1 VPASGSDQG
10 LRVVFFGTP
19 HFAVPTLD
27 RLLASSH
34 PVVAV
39 ITQPDRPRGR
49 GQRVSSSAVKAWA
62 LAHRVPVLQPAALQR
77 SQLQDDLTAIGWD
90 LGVVA
95 AYGRMLPDWLLAQ
108 PRLGLINVHA
118 SLLPRYRGAS
128 PVHRAVI
135 NGDAETGVTIMR
147 VVKALDA
154 GAMLASVRL
163 PIGLD
168 ETSEELER
176 RLAVAG
182 AGLLVETVDR
192 LAAGR
197 VTEEPQDDRLATYA
211 PRLTKADGLIDWQR
225 SARAIHNLVR
235 GLHPWPHAY
244 TFGPGGRLIVHR
256 SAVGASGPVD
266 RPPGTVLAAS
276 ATEGLAVAAA
286 DGALRLLEVQAE
298 GGRVLPA
305 GAFLAGHPL
314 EAGQRLGV
322 V

>member
-1 VPASGSDQG
+1 
-10 LRVVFFGTP
+10 VVFGTP
-19 HFAVPTLD
+19 HFAVPTLE
-27 RLLASSH
+27 RLLSSSH

-39 ITQPDRPRGR
+39 ITQPDRARGR
-49 GQRVSSSAVKAWA
+49 GQRVSYSPVKAAA
-62 LAHRVPVLQPAALQR
+62 LAHRVAVLQPASLQQ
-77 SQLQDDLTAIGWD
+77 SQLERDLTAIEWD

-95 AYGRMLPDWLLAQ
+95 AYGRILPDWLLAQ

-135 NGDAETGVTIMR
+135 NGDSETGVTIMR

-163 PIGLD
+163 PIGPD

-192 LAAGR
+192 LATGP
-197 VTEEPQDDRLATYA
+197 VPEERQDDRQATYA
-211 PRLTKADGLIDWQR
+211 PRLTKEDGLIDWR
-225 SARAIHNLVR
+225 HPARAIHNLVR

-256 SAVGASGPVD
+256 TAVEPVGSFD
-266 RPPGTVLAAS
+266 RPPGTVLVSS
-276 ATEGLAVAAA
+276 ATDGLIVAAV
-286 DGALRLLEVQAE
+286 DGAVRLLEVQAE